1 MSDSLN
7 TEKMEESKEEKDTH
21 MEVKGRKDN
30 PGLGDKDGLS
40 QKEDTCMSFVC
51 PVCGKSVSE
60 PHLPNVQ
67 SVIKE
72 GLYFVQKTRIVN
84 SKVVFEHEFVH
95 SYDEE
100 EDIGLEESHDVT
112 AVISTEFDGKG
123 ECTVFDILEIRPCDV
138 GDSTKENIVEKK
150 DDQEVEP

>member
-1 MSDSLN
+1 MSDSLD
-7 TEKMEESKEEKDTH
+7 TEKMEESKEEKDTRIS
-21 MEVKGRKDN
+21 EVKGRKDN
-30 PGLGDKDGLS
+30 PSLGDKDGLS

-100 EDIGLEESHDVT
+100 EDIGLEESHDVI

-123 ECTVFDILEIRPCDV
+123 ECTVFDILEIRPCDI
-138 GDSTKENIVEKK
+138 GGSTKENIVEGRKTIRR
-150 DDQEVEP
+150 